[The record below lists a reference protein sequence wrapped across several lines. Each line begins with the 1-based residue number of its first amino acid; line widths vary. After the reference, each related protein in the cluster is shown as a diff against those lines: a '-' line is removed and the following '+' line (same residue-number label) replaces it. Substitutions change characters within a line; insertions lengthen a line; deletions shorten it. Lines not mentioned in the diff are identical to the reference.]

1 MFFDVNTMFSRPIDT
16 ERHETIYVPFRQRTS
31 VFHRH
36 DLNFIDESLSRSI
49 DVLLEKVTLFQ
60 EGGSSWALES
70 VLTVDL
76 YIASMGEE
84 VGHLGT
90 RKEIIRL
97 NLFATNQEYH
107 LCNDGNLLLPSL
119 VWSACDAGNQCFPL
133 SVAAH
138 EYPLDRL
145 KSVAKMGGH
154 EALRFKQEMLS
165 RVFSLFDFSFID
177 SFPVSF
183 ADIQIFERRNRDK
196 VLLNVLGLNLA
207 KKKKGVKYQKLRIWS
222 VLKSENLLQ
231 NDKKLPVITLVIL
244 RNCSLANEI
253 ESYHVGY
260 VPCFQSLMERCALK
274 KAHGRLYCPACLS
287 LISEKHFAL
296 HATSCSTGS
305 EPVTVQLYG
314 QLPEKK
320 SFTYGKKTTTIT
332 SYAAADLECALVN
345 DGESPPK
352 LFWQMSD
359 DTVDD

>member
-1 MFFDVNTMFSRPIDT
+1 MSHLVNLSTPSG
-16 ERHETIYVPFRQRTS
+16 
-31 VFHRH
+31 H
-36 DLNFIDESLSRSI
+36 D
-49 DVLLEKVTLFQ
+49 
-60 EGGSSWALES
+60 
-70 VLTVDL
+70 
-76 YIASMGEE
+76 
-84 VGHLGT
+84 
-90 RKEIIRL
+90 
-97 NLFATNQEYH
+97 
-107 LCNDGNLLLPSL
+107 
-119 VWSACDAGNQCFPL
+119 
-133 SVAAH
+133 
-138 EYPLDRL
+138 
-145 KSVAKMGGH
+145 
-154 EALRFKQEMLS
+154 ALRFKQEMLS

-314 QLPEKK
+314 QLVEKK

-345 DGESPPK
+345 HGKTPPK
-352 LFWQMSD
+352 LFGQMSD
-359 DTVDD
+359 TLGSYEPVSFSFQSVLNVHDKLSYALLTKVYAGPKVMHSLYQQILLEMTYQHSVLMGVNHPLHPLHPRVVVPLV